1 MCVYTSGSLK
11 EHLENLEDTILR
23 IQGAGLTINLG
34 KTTIAS
40 DRMHFLR
47 HMFCNGTILID
58 NEVVQPILKFPAPK
72 NVEQVQRLKGIS
84 AFHATFLKVYAQISR
99 LLKF

>member
-1 MCVYTSGSLK
+1 M
-11 EHLENLEDTILR
+11 R
-23 IQGAGLTINLG
+23 IQEAGLTINVG

-40 DRMHFLR
+40 DRMHFLG

-58 NEVVQPILKFPAPK
+58 NEVVQPILKFPVPK
-72 NVEQVQRLKGIS
+72 NVEQVQRFIGMS
-84 AFHATFLKVYAQISR
+84 AFHAKFLKVYAQISR